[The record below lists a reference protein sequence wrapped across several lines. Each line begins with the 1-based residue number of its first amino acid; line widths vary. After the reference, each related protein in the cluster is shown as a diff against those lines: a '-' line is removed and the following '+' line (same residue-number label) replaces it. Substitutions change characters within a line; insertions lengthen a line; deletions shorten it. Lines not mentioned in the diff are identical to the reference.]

1 MSRSILVSAMAS
13 LVVGCVSNVPTDAFS
28 YQFPDNVQEDLAPIV
43 AAQPPPSA
51 DTLTN
56 AIGEPVAVVT
66 THPVEPEE
74 GSDQQP
80 TQAELAALNLTTGE
94 VLWRKPFEAMTR
106 PEILGDVVMT
116 SVRGAVVALDLRSGD
131 ELWRKEL
138 DDLAYVGASRSG
150 NVLVWVASVGVA
162 GGSNR
167 KGRLAAVDARS
178 GSRVWEHR
186 IEGVLGHPQLRGG
199 YLFVPWDRQNIAIL
213 NLRDGIEVARLRT
226 TDDVIGWVRAEPQGV
241 FYGYRGIYKFN
252 ELSASGTKEGSTYR
266 LAPLA
271 EAPREPLVQDDG
283 YYPTPGTR
291 SARGRIRVY
300 YEPEPS
306 SDTETIPVEGDRFYF
321 VYFRY
326 VFAFDGEE
334 NLSWARVLPRDI
346 VRAHALTNG
355 VLTIAEDGNARLLGH
370 DEGQTVWERDYDLE
384 LASAGLDVGDFS
396 PAPNVEPD
404 PADEART
411 LRSSLAEI
419 AGDPDNRL
427 VPARAFAVELL
438 AKMEEPEITRD
449 LLDLYAQRSTPGA
462 LREAIGNALRIRE
475 VGTEFLVAA
484 LDQHYDYLE
493 DTPAPPLG
501 LIVPALLEQQV
512 DGAVEGLVAHMMD
525 HETPR
530 EVLPTVIRGV
540 VELGDEN
547 VVPPLTTFLTL
558 YHADSLFEE
567 NADALAVAAEGLFR
581 HGGEEGREAL
591 QALMAQ
597 PRTEEPTQ
605 LAIQG
610 LFDREQADAAAAA
623 QAEAEA
629 AEAAAV
635 AAARAEADAR
645 PIKLSQ
651 SEINEVFVAHT
662 EHLRGC
668 IEGELERNPR
678 LGQVRFA
685 FIINNDGTSD
695 EMRYAPASE
704 PLVECLRPV
713 VEELRF
719 PRFQQ
724 RRQRASFT
732 VSLRGGGS
740 SQPAPEEVVMGPW
753 WQRAQQR
760 SESAGGDRHI
770 GRPWWQVRQ
779 AQAPSGGQGGQG
791 GGDGGDGAE
800 DGGEGGQSGDRPWWM
815 EGGSADSGGA
825 GDSGDS
831 GDADDSGD
839 SGDAGD
845 SGDSDG
851 AGDQPWWLPSE

>member
-1 MSRSILVSAMAS
+1 MSRAILFSAMAS
-13 LVVGCVSNVPTDAFS
+13 LTVGCVSNVPTDAFS

-43 AAQPPPSA
+43 AAQPAPAA
-51 DTLTN
+51 DSITN
-56 AIGEPVAVVT
+56 AIGEPLAVVT
-66 THPVEPEE
+66 THPTEATEE
-74 GSDQQP
+74 GP
-80 TQAELAALNLTTGE
+80 ATQAELACLNLVSGE

-106 PEILGDVVMT
+106 PEILGDVVVT
-116 SVRGAVVALDLRSGD
+116 SIRGSVVVLDLRSGD
-131 ELWRKEL
+131 ELWREEL

-150 NVLVWVASVGVA
+150 NTLVWVASVGVA
-162 GGSNR
+162 GGANR

-178 GSRVWEHR
+178 GRELWEHR

-199 YLFVPWDRQNIAIL
+199 YIFVPWDRQNIAIL
-213 NLRDGIEVARLRT
+213 KLQDGIEVARLRT

-252 ELSASGTKEGSTYR
+252 ERSASGTKEGSTYR

-306 SDTETIPVEGDRFYF
+306 TDTETIPVEGDRFYF

-370 DEGQTVWERDYDLE
+370 DDGKTVWEQDYDLE

-396 PAPNVEPD
+396 PPSNVEAN

-427 VPARAFAVELL
+427 VPARAYAVELL

-462 LREAIGNALRIRE
+462 LREAIGNALRVRE

-484 LDQHYDYLE
+484 LEQHYDYLE

-501 LIVPALLEQQV
+501 LIVPALLEQRV

-530 EVLPTVIRGV
+530 AELATVIRGV

-558 YHADSLFEE
+558 YHADSLFQE
-567 NADALAVAAEGLFR
+567 NGDALAVAAEGLFR
-581 HGGEEGREAL
+581 HGGEEGREVL

-597 PRTEEPTQ
+597 PRTREPTQ

-623 QAEAEA
+623 RAEAEA
-629 AEAAAV
+629 AEAAA
-635 AAARAEADAR
+635 AEAARAEAAAR
-645 PIKLSQ
+645 PVKLSQ
-651 SEINEVFVAHT
+651 AQINEVFVAHT

-685 FIINNDGTSD
+685 FIINSDGTSE
-695 EMRYAPASE
+695 EMRYAPTSD
-704 PLVECLRPV
+704 PMIECLRPV

-719 PRFQQ
+719 PQFRQ

-740 SQPAPEEVVMGPW
+740 DQAEEEVVMGPW

-760 SESAGGDRHI
+760 SEAAGGERHI
-770 GRPWWQVRQ
+770 GRPWWQIRR
-779 AQAPSGGQGGQG
+779 AQAPAGGGQGDGGQG
-791 GGDGGDGAE
+791 DDGQDGQGDGGGQDGQGDGGEGGDGGFGDGQGDGGDG
-800 DGGEGGQSGDRPWWM
+800 G
-815 EGGSADSGGA
+815 
-825 GDSGDS
+825 
-831 GDADDSGD
+831 
-839 SGDAGD
+839 
-845 SGDSDG
+845 
-851 AGDQPWWLPSE
+851 GDQPWWLPSE

>member
-1 MSRSILVSAMAS
+1 MKRAAFVALVAAS
-13 LVVGCVSNVPTDAFS
+13 VGCVSNVPTDAFS
-28 YQFPDNVQEDLAPIV
+28 YQFPDNVGEDLAPV
-43 AAQPPPSA
+43 LAAQPPPSA
-51 DTLTN
+51 DAITN

-66 THPVEPEE
+66 THPIEPEE
-74 GSDQQP
+74 GSAQQA
-80 TQAELAALNLTTGE
+80 TEAELAALNLTSGE

-106 PEILGDVVMT
+106 PDILGDVVMT
-116 SVRGAVVALDLRSGD
+116 SVRGAVVALDLRSGE
-131 ELWRKEL
+131 ELWREEL

-162 GGSNR
+162 GGANR
-167 KGRLAAVDARS
+167 KGRLVAVDARS
-178 GSRVWEHR
+178 GRARWEHR
-186 IEGVLGHPQLRGG
+186 IDGVLGHPQLRGG
-199 YLFVPWDRQNIAIL
+199 YVFVPWDRQNIAIL
-213 NLRDGIEVARLRT
+213 KLEDGIEVARLRT

-241 FYGYRGIYKFN
+241 YYGYRGIYKLN
-252 ELSASGTKEGSTYR
+252 ERSASGTKEGSTYR
-266 LAPLA
+266 VAPLA
-271 EAPREPLVQDDG
+271 DAPREPLVQDDG

-300 YEPEPS
+300 YEPEPT
-306 SDTETIPVEGDRFYF
+306 TETEGIPVEGDRFYF

-370 DEGQTVWERDYDLE
+370 DEGKIVWEQDYDLE

-396 PAPNVEPD
+396 PAPNAEAD
-404 PADEART
+404 PADADRT
-411 LRSSLAEI
+411 LRSSLLRI

-462 LREAIGNALRIRE
+462 LREAIGNALRVRE
-475 VGTEFLVAA
+475 VGTEYLVSA
-484 LDQHYDYLE
+484 LDQHYDYL
-493 DTPAPPLG
+493 DDVPAPPLG
-501 LIVPALLEQQV
+501 LIVPALLEQRV

-540 VELGDEN
+540 VELGDES
-547 VVPPLTTFLTL
+547 VVPPLQTFLTL

-567 NADALAVAAEGLFR
+567 NADALAVAAEGIFR
-581 HGGEEGREAL
+581 HGGDEGRALL

-597 PRTEEPTQ
+597 PRTEEPAQ
-605 LAIQG
+605 VAIQG
-610 LFDREQADAAAAA
+610 LFDREEAQAAA
-623 QAEAEA
+623 QARAEAEA
-629 AEAAAV
+629 AERAAAE
-635 AAARAEADAR
+635 AARAEAAAR
-645 PIKLSQ
+645 PTKLSQ
-651 SEINEVFVAHT
+651 AQINEVFVAHT

-678 LGQVRFA
+678 LGMVRFA
-685 FIINNDGTSD
+685 FIINNDGTTE

-713 VEELRF
+713 VGDLRF
-719 PRFQQ
+719 PQFRQ

-732 VSLRGGGS
+732 VSLRS
-740 SQPAPEEVVMGPW
+740 TPEAEQTEDEMVMGPW
-753 WQRAQQR
+753 WQRAQRR
-760 SESAGGDRHI
+760 SETQGGERNI
-770 GRPWWQVRQ
+770 GRPWWQIRRVD
-779 AQAPSGGQGGQG
+779 APSQG
-791 GGDGGDGAE
+791 GGDGGP
-800 DGGEGGQSGDRPWWM
+800 EGGGGQEGDGPWWM
-815 EGGSADSGGA
+815 EGEEDGSGGSGGGPDDSGDDS
-825 GDSGDS
+825 GDGDS
-831 GDADDSGD
+831 GDADGE
-839 SGDAGD
+839 
-845 SGDSDG
+845 
-851 AGDQPWWLPSE
+851 QPWWLPSE